1 MWAILASDNITV
13 EDGVMPD
20 KTYEEALSIANG
32 RTMIKMTLENSP
44 AYLKGKYLNGKF
56 LPPEEDVNA

>member
-32 RTMIKMTLENSP
+32 
-44 AYLKGKYLNGKF
+44 KYLNGKF
-56 LPPEEDVNA
+56 LPPEEGVDA